1 MDYIITAFTMIFT
14 IYGIYR
20 YYRNV
25 ILLKNIKKM
34 IMNLDQ
40 NIAIDIIKFCDCKYL
55 IAQNNDIIYELDYDD
70 KKFIPCPFFNYNSYL
85 ILYIINNKIVDCD
98 ILY

>member
-40 NIAIDIIKFCDCKYL
+40 NIAIDIIKFCDCKYNSL
-55 IAQNNDIIYELDYDD
+55 LGLKKHNKNKHPNIDEKKSQNQNCKYY
-70 KKFIPCPFFNYNSYL
+70 
-85 ILYIINNKIVDCD
+85 
-98 ILY
+98 